1 MKAQDPKQKE
11 KFALIDGI
19 SSGTPYIIACFGLV
33 ITVVLF
39 IISKN
44 DAYQR
49 FRRDFFNEANLRASA
64 ISDSLNER
72 LKEVDSIKR
81 FIQSSSKPVNSEEFR
96 KFVKPLISSDT
107 PVQTMG
113 WAPRILSSERDD
125 FENLMRRSGHLEFTI
140 MESDLSGA
148 IIPASHRNVYFP
160 VEFIEPETDYSGAIG
175 LDIGSFTNVFSA
187 MTVAMKTASAIAS
200 EEIPLFFEKN
210 KKGGVMIIA
219 PVFDLKNYSS
229 YSNGIEN
236 LEGFVFCTIYIN
248 RLVSST
254 LSSTL
259 KEGLRIN
266 LYERSFNTLRLVSQ
280 WSKNSGQTKN
290 NEVVDDC
297 KETAVFDFD
306 YAGRR
311 WELQFCADSSYI
323 KANVSRGYFTVLPL
337 GFVITLL
344 SFFYIR
350 SLITTRVRAEKI
362 AQEKTAALR
371 TRELM
376 FEGITE
382 AANDGIV
389 LTDENGNISFINQS
403 GCELLGYGENEIVGK
418 KFLAF
423 FNSEREENKMSD
435 IVQKALKEGLTA
447 IPKEA
452 IETSVVNKNGKRI
465 PVEISLSAIFLN
477 EKWRIVAIIRDI
489 TERKTAQEKLQR
501 ERMLLRTL
509 IDNLPQVIYAK
520 DAEARKTV
528 VNRADMEI
536 MGFDREEDAL
546 GKTDFELF
554 PREYAEKYYAD
565 DMTVIKEGKPIINR
579 EELVIEASGKK
590 RWILT
595 TKIPLKDSQGN
606 VVGLVGVGHDFT
618 ERKEAE
624 ELLKRERILL
634 RTVIDHLPNT
644 VYVKDRQ
651 GRKTLANAAE
661 LKMMGCKTEEEAIGK
676 TDFDIYPR
684 EIAEKFWADD
694 LSVLNGKAVLN
705 REEVIIDPQGNKKW
719 WLTSKLPLKD
729 EKGEIIGLVGIGQD
743 ITERKQFEEELQKA
757 KEIAEDASR
766 AKSEFL
772 ANMSHEIRTPMNG
785 IIGMSGLLLETELTP
800 EQRDYAET
808 IRNSGEALLTILND
822 ILDFSKVEAGKL
834 ELEELDFSLHS
845 VIEDTADLMAFK
857 AQEKG
862 LEFICFIEPDVPQ
875 WLRGDPGR
883 LRQIIIN
890 LLGNAIKF
898 TPKGEVS
905 ITVSLLERND
915 EKATLLFEVSDTGIG
930 IPEERLENLFTP
942 FNQLDSSTTRRY
954 GGTGL
959 GLSISK
965 RLTEMMEGKIG
976 VRSTPGKGSTFWFT
990 AKFILV
996 KEAPVNGLPALDALK
1011 ERRILIVDDNSTN
1024 RKLLKVLLQSWGC
1037 SYDEASN
1044 GEIAI
1049 SKLRSAFREGKPFD
1063 VALLDMN
1070 MPEMSGEEL
1079 GKKIKDDK
1087 ELGSTILIML
1097 TSVSLRGDVARLRQ
1111 IGFSGYLTKPIRQIH
1126 LLQTLANLF
1135 SPSDTSKSR
1144 KKEIFIE
1151 DQTQSSKKRGFRILV
1166 AEDNITNQKV
1176 ALKMLEKLGYHAD
1189 AVANG
1194 FEALKALS
1202 EIPYDLVL
1210 MDCQMPEMDGYEA
1223 TKLIRDVSS
1232 FVLNHKIPIIAMT
1245 AHAMEGDREKCLN
1258 IGMNDY
1264 IAKPVTMRDLEKTL
1278 QRWLG
1283 DKKQTEQETIPEKQV
1298 EDKIDPEFFDPNFL
1312 VQQLG
1317 GDKDTAAVILKG
1329 FLADVQSQIAALESA
1344 FSSRNI
1350 KEAIRL
1356 SHSIKG
1362 ASGNVG
1368 AFALK
1373 KAAAEIEAA
1382 LKAEKL
1388 DNIEKSIAELS
1399 ALFSQVKKII
1409 DTIKA
1414 QTE

>member
-1 MKAQDPKQKE
+1 MNTKPPERKE
-11 KFALIDGI
+11 NTVIDRIG
-19 SSGTPYIIACFGLV
+19 PWVPHLIACCGLV
-33 ITVVLF
+33 TTLLLFVV
-39 IISKN
+39 SKH

-49 FRRDFFNEANLRASA
+49 FKRDFYYESNLRASA
-64 ISDSLNER
+64 MIDSLGER
-72 LKEVDSIKR
+72 LKEIDSIRR
-81 FIQSSSKPVNSEEFR
+81 FIQSSSGQVNSEQFSR
-96 KFVKPLISSDT
+96 FVKPLISNSS

-113 WAPRILSSERDD
+113 WAPRVLSTERED
-125 FENLMRRSGHLEFTI
+125 FENFMRMSGHLEFTV
-140 MESDLSGA
+140 MEFDDSGNF
-148 IIPASHRNVYFP
+148 IPATYREVYFP
-160 VEFIEPETDYSGAIG
+160 VQFIEPEAEYGGAIG
-175 LDIGSFTNVFSA
+175 LDIGSITNLMSA
-187 MTVAMKTASAIAS
+187 LMVSMNKATSVASDGV
-200 EEIPLFFEKN
+200 PLFFEKD
-210 KKGGVMIIA
+210 KKSGFMVVS
-219 PVFDLKNYSS
+219 PVFETKNYSS
-229 YSNGIEN
+229 FSNGLQN
-236 LEGFVFCTIYIN
+236 LGGFVFCAIYLD
-248 RLVSST
+248 RLISST
-254 LSSTL
+254 LSTAF
-259 KEGLRIN
+259 KEGLTIKV
-266 LYERSFNTLRLVSQ
+266 YDKTDDTLRLLTQLPKESE
-280 WSKNSGQTKN
+280 KTKKSDIV
-290 NEVVDDC
+290 EDI
-297 KETAVFDFD
+297 KEEAIYDFD
-306 YAGRR
+306 YAGGR
-311 WELQFCADSSYI
+311 WELKFCADSSYI
-323 KANVSRGYFTVLPL
+323 KANVSKAYFTVLPL
-337 GFVITLL
+337 GIMITLL

-350 SLITTRVRAEKI
+350 SLIMTRVKAEKL
-362 AQEKTAALR
+362 AQEKTAALIA
-371 TRELM
+371 RELL

-382 AANDGIV
+382 AANDGII
-389 LTDENGNISFINQS
+389 LTDENGDISFVNPS
-403 GCELLGYGENEIVGK
+403 ACELCGYAVNEIIGK
-418 KFLAF
+418 KFVILFKNEQADK
-423 FNSEREENKMSD
+423 NIHIIIE
-435 IVQKALKEGLTA
+435 KALKEGSSA
-447 IPKEA
+447 VPKEA
-452 IETSVVNKNGKRI
+452 IETFITGKNGKQL

-489 TERKTAQEKLQR
+489 TERKIAQEKLQR
-501 ERMLLRTL
+501 ERLLLRTL

-528 VNRADMEI
+528 ANRADLKI
-536 MGFDREEDAL
+536 MGFEREEDAI

-565 DMTVIKEGKPIINR
+565 DMQVIKEGKPVINC
-579 EELVIEASGKK
+579 EEPVLEASGKK

-595 TKIPLKDSQGN
+595 TKIPLKDAQGN
-606 VVGLVGVGHDFT
+606 IIGLVGIGHDFT
-618 ERKEAE
+618 ERKESE
-624 ELLKRERILL
+624 ELVKRERILL
-634 RTVIDHLPNT
+634 RTVIDHLPHT

-661 LKMMGCKTEEEAIGK
+661 LRMMGCKTEEEAIGK

-684 EIAEKFWADD
+684 EIAEKFWMDD
-694 LSVLNGKAVLN
+694 LSVINGNPVLN
-705 REEVIIDPQGNKKW
+705 REEIIIDPQGNKKW

-729 EKGEIIGLVGIGQD
+729 ENGNIIGLVGIGLD
-743 ITERKQFEEELQKA
+743 ITERKNFEEELRKA

-785 IIGMSGLLLETELTP
+785 IIGMTGLLLETELTP

-808 IRNSGEALLTILND
+808 IRNSSEALLTILND

-834 ELEELDFSLHS
+834 ELEELEFSLHS
-845 VIEDTADLMAFK
+845 VLEDTADLMAFK

-905 ITVSLLERND
+905 ITVSHLETKD

-930 IPEERLENLFTP
+930 IPEERLSNLFTP

-965 RLTEMMEGKIG
+965 RLAEMMGGKIG

-990 AKFILV
+990 AKFELL
-996 KEAPVNGLPALDALK
+996 KEAPVNGLPARDVLK
-1011 ERRILIVDDNSTN
+1011 GRRILIVDDNSTN
-1024 RKLLKVLLQSWGC
+1024 RKLLKALLDSWGC
-1037 SYDEASN
+1037 LYDEASN
-1044 GEIAI
+1044 GQTALL
-1049 SKLRSAFREGKPFD
+1049 KLKTSFKEGKPFD
-1063 VALLDMN
+1063 VVLLDMH
-1070 MPEMSGEEL
+1070 MPEMSGEET
-1079 GKKIKDDK
+1079 GKLIKEDK

-1097 TSVSLRGDVARLRQ
+1097 TSVNLRGDIARLRNL
-1111 IGFSGYLTKPIRQIH
+1111 GFSGYLTKPIRQVH

-1144 KKEIFIE
+1144 RKEIFIE
-1151 DQTQSSKKRGFRILV
+1151 DHTQAQSNKGRGFRILV

-1223 TKLIRDVSS
+1223 TKIIRDPSS

-1245 AHAMEGDREKCLN
+1245 AHAMDGDREKCLN

-1264 IAKPVTMRDLEKTL
+1264 ISKPVTMRELEKTL
-1278 QRWLG
+1278 ERWLV
-1283 DKKQTEQETIPEKQV
+1283 ETNEAEGRKTADTFAEVKP
-1298 EDKIDPEFFDPNFL
+1298 DPEFFDINFL
-1312 VQQLG
+1312 TQQLG
-1317 GDKDTAAVILKG
+1317 GDKETAAVILKG
-1329 FLADVQSQIAALESA
+1329 FVIDVQSQIAALESA
-1344 FSSRNI
+1344 LSTRDL

-1362 ASGNVG
+1362 AAGNVG
-1368 AFALK
+1368 ALGLK
-1373 KAAAEIEAA
+1373 KVAAEIESS
-1382 LKAEKL
+1382 LKSEK
-1388 DNIEKSIAELS
+1388 IEHIENSIKELS
-1399 ALFSQVKKII
+1399 TIFNQVKKII
-1409 DTIKA
+1409 ET
-1414 QTE
+1414 QTT